1 MNTAQTCQ
9 VEVSRYDPKFDS
21 QPYLQRFSVPYDDTT
36 SVLDALQYIK
46 EYLDS
51 SLSYR
56 WSCRMAICGSCGVMV
71 NGIPKLGCKD
81 FLRDYVTKASDAD
94 LKAGKAIITIEPL
107 THFSIER
114 DLMVNMDEFL
124 RHLEAVQPYI
134 IGGTGGDGFAA
145 DNSNA
150 TSAGADTAGE
160 TGLGTRLDTGGLDTD
175 GLDNSGLE
183 NSGSDNSGLVT
194 EAFNT
199 DTLATDALD
208 TEGVGDARA
217 PQVNRQTPAQMAKYQ
232 QYANCI
238 NCGLCYAACPQFGLN
253 PDYVGPA
260 AIAIAHRYNLDSRDD
275 GKAQRM
281 NVLNREDGVWPCTFI
296 GFCSEVCPKGV
307 DPAAAINQ
315 NKVESSKSMLI
326 QLFKGNRLGGV

>member
-81 FLRDYVTKASDAD
+81 FLRDYVTKASAAD
-94 LKAGKAIITIEPL
+94 LKAGKAIVTIEPL
-107 THFSIER
+107 AHFSIER

-124 RHLEAVQPYI
+124 KHLEAVQPYI
-134 IGGTGGDGFAA
+134 IGGTGGDDSVAQGGNESA
-145 DNSNA
+145 
-150 TSAGADTAGE
+150 AGADTGGEAGLD
-160 TGLGTRLDTGGLDTD
+160 TGLATGGLATSGLGTSGLDTEALYPD
-175 GLDNSGLE
+175 GLDTN
-183 NSGSDNSGLVT
+183 
-194 EAFNT
+194 
-199 DTLATDALD
+199 TLATDALD
-208 TEGVGDARA
+208 AEGVSIGRA
-217 PQVNRQTPAQMAKYQ
+217 PVQQVNRQTPAQLAKYQ

-253 PDYVGPA
+253 PDFVGPA

-281 NVLNREDGVWPCTFI
+281 NVLNREDGVWPCTFV

-326 QLFKGNRLGGV
+326 QLFKGSRLGGA

>member
-1 MNTAQTCQ
+1 MKTQSTCQ
-9 VEVSRYDPKFDS
+9 IEVSRYDPKFDS

-36 SVLDALQYIK
+36 SILDALQYIK

-56 WSCRMAICGSCGVMV
+56 WSCRMAICGSCGFMV

-81 FLRDYVTKASDAD
+81 FVRDYVAKAPAAD
-94 LKAGKAIITIEPL
+94 LKAGKAIVTIEPL
-107 THFSIER
+107 AHFTIER

-124 RHLEAVQPYI
+124 SHLEAVQPYI
-134 IGGTGGDGFAA
+134 IGGTGA
-145 DNSNA
+145 SA
-150 TSAGADTAGE
+150 TVGVA
-160 TGLGTRLDTGGLDTD
+160 
-175 GLDNSGLE
+175 
-183 NSGSDNSGLVT
+183 
-194 EAFNT
+194 
-199 DTLATDALD
+199 ATDPA
-208 TEGVGDARA
+208 EQ
-217 PQVNRQTPAQMAKYQ
+217 QVNRQTPAQMARYQ

-260 AIAIAHRYNLDSRDD
+260 AIAIAHRYNLDSRDH

-281 NVLNREDGVWPCTFI
+281 DVLNTKDGVWPCTFV
-296 GFCSEVCPKGV
+296 GFCSDVCPKGV

-326 QLFKGNRLGGV
+326 QLFKGSRLGGA